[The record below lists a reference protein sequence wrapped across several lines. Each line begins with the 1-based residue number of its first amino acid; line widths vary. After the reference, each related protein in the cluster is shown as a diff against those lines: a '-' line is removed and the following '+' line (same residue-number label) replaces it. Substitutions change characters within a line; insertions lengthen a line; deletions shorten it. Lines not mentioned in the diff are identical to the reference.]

1 MLKLSL
7 QLALA
12 RVGMSVNV
20 TLGLFPRKAFMAR
33 NRLSPFILAPLG
45 KEHSMDISLFQA
57 ASEMHGGMW
66 ETTCILVSRAADPQT
81 LSGNR

>member
-12 RVGMSVNV
+12 RVGMLVNV
-20 TLGLFPRKAFMAR
+20 TWVCFLERHLWKGI
-33 NRLSPFILAPLG
+33 LSPFILAPLG

-66 ETTCILVSRAADPQT
+66 ETTCTLVSRAADPQT